1 MREKTRYFRKFKY
14 LILVAL
20 VIFIGVLSWNFS
32 SNFKIERKV
41 ETEVSAVL
49 EKIKQLSQ
57 LDTVEMYFNEILDY
71 RAALKINDFE
81 IPFTT
86 KSFIFVVKAKVQ
98 SGIDL
103 VSLTEDDIE
112 IVDNKITVS
121 LDRAKITSKEIL
133 EYNAYAEKD
142 GLFNKVT
149 NEDTLKALNDFLVH
163 LEQQAHDNGILEM
176 AEKNAEQV
184 LKNILS
190 LIGFEE
196 VIIKFKK

>member
-1 MREKTRYFRKFKY
+1 MKEKTRYFRKFKY
-14 LILVAL
+14 LILAAL
-20 VIFIGVLSWNFS
+20 VIFIGVFSWNFS
-32 SNFKIERKV
+32 SNYKIEHKV

-103 VSLTEDDIE
+103 ASLTEDDIE
-112 IVDNKITVS
+112 IVDKKITVS

-176 AEKNAEQV
+176 AEQNAEQV

-196 VIIKFKK
+196 VIIKFK